1 MTSASRPVV
10 LAIVGPTASG
20 KTALAIDVARMVARD
35 PRWRGAEIVG
45 TDSMQSYQGMAVGTA
60 APTAAELG
68 EVRHHMLGVWPP
80 SVEVSVAEFQA
91 EARRVIS
98 GLQERAV
105 LPIVV
110 GGSGLYVS
118 AVLDDLKFPG
128 TDPEVRARWERELQ
142 RQGNIALHEELRR
155 RDPQAADDI
164 LPTNGRRIVRALEV
178 IEITGRPFV
187 ARLPDPVDVYDTRR
201 IGLHV
206 PRDILDRRIAERVHR
221 MWAGGFVD
229 EVQRLQQVGMGRT
242 AERALGYAQVL
253 AQGRGELTQEAA
265 QEETIRLTSK
275 FARRQQRWFRRD
287 ARVQWIDYDASD
299 AVAVCLAALEASG
312 TRT

>member
-1 MTSASRPVV
+1 MV

-80 SVEVSVAEFQA
+80 TVEVSVAEFQA
-91 EARRVIS
+91 EARRVITDLHAR
-98 GLQERAV
+98 GV

-118 AVLDDLKFPG
+118 AVLDDLRFPG
-128 TDPEVRARWERELQ
+128 TDPEVRARWEQELQ
-142 RQGNIALHEELRR
+142 RQGSLALHEELRR
-155 RDPQAADDI
+155 RDPQAADAI

-201 IGLHV
+201 VGLRV
-206 PRDILDRRIAERVHR
+206 PRDTLDRRIAERVHR
-221 MWAGGFVD
+221 MWSTGFVD
-229 EVQRLQQVGMGRT
+229 EVQRLQRMGMSRT

-253 AQGRGELTQEAA
+253 AQGRGELTEEAA

-287 ARVQWIDYDASD
+287 TRVQWIDYDASD
-299 AVAVCLAALEASG
+299 AVAACRSALDAAG

>member
-1 MTSASRPVV
+1 MV

-20 KTALAIDVARMVARD
+20 KTALAIDVARMVAHD
-35 PRWRGAEIVG
+35 QRWGGAEIVG
-45 TDSMQSYQGMAVGTA
+45 TDSMQCYQGMTVGTA
-60 APTAAELG
+60 APTATELG
-68 EVRHHMLGVWPP
+68 GVRHHMIGVWPAT
-80 SVEVSVAEFQA
+80 VEVSVAEFQA

-98 GLQERAV
+98 GLHARGV

-128 TDPEVRARWERELQ
+128 TDPDVRARWEQELQ
-142 RQGNIALHEELRR
+142 RQGSVALHEELRR
-155 RDPQAADDI
+155 RDPRAADDI

-178 IEITGRPFV
+178 IEITGRPFI
-187 ARLPDPVDVYDTRR
+187 ARLPEPVDVYDTRR
-201 IGLHV
+201 VGLCV
-206 PRDILDRRIAERVHR
+206 PRDTLDHRIAERVQR
-221 MWAGGFVD
+221 MWATGFVD
-229 EVQRLQQVGMGRT
+229 EVGHLQQVGMSRT

-253 AQGRGELTQEAA
+253 AHSRGELTEEAA

-299 AVAVCLAALEASG
+299 AVASCLAALQASG

>member
-1 MTSASRPVV
+1 MV

-20 KTALAIDVARMVARD
+20 KTALAIDVARKVAHD
-35 PRWRGAEIVG
+35 QRWRGAEIVG
-45 TDSMQSYQGMAVGTA
+45 TDSMQCYQGMTVGTA
-60 APTAAELG
+60 APTPTELG
-68 EVRHHMLGVWPP
+68 GVRHHMLGVWPAT
-80 SVEVSVAEFQA
+80 VEVSVAEFQA

-98 GLQERAV
+98 DLHARGV

-128 TDPEVRARWERELQ
+128 TDPDVRARWEQELQ
-142 RQGNIALHEELRR
+142 RLGSIALHEELRR
-155 RDPQAADDI
+155 RDPRAADDI

-178 IEITGRPFV
+178 IEITGRPFI
-187 ARLPDPVDVYDTRR
+187 ARLPEPVDVYDTRR
-201 IGLHV
+201 VGLSV
-206 PRDILDRRIAERVHR
+206 PRDTLDHRIAERVQR
-221 MWAGGFVD
+221 MWATGFVD
-229 EVQRLQQVGMGRT
+229 EVRHLQQAGMSRT

-253 AQGRGELTQEAA
+253 AQSRGELTEEAA

-299 AVAVCLAALEASG
+299 AVASCLAALHASG

>member
-1 MTSASRPVV
+1 MV

-178 IEITGRPFV
+178 IEITGRPFI

>member
-178 IEITGRPFV
+178 IEITGRPFI

>member
-1 MTSASRPVV
+1 MV

-98 GLQERAV
+98 GLQARDV

-118 AVLDDLKFPG
+118 AVLDDLRFPG
-128 TDPEVRARWERELQ
+128 TDAEVRARWERELQ
-142 RQGNIALHEELRR
+142 RQGSIALHEELRR

-201 IGLHV
+201 IGLQV

-265 QEETIRLTSK
+265 QEETIRLTSQ